1 MQLFSVLK
9 QYTCMILQHPKKIGE
24 PGFILSVE
32 PRLAFDVLKPHL
44 VREYCGRWADLANF
58 FSDSRFRARRFCL
71 FA

>member
-1 MQLFSVLK
+1 MQLFSVLE
-9 QYTCMILQHPKKIGE
+9 QYMCIILQQSKKIGE

-32 PRLAFDVLKPHL
+32 PRLAFDVLKPPWFASF
-44 VREYCGRWADLANF
+44 CGRWADLANF